1 MASTYIKAGSS
12 LRVYDSS
19 IESFDRLPAATYV
32 VEFSPL
38 SGFSLRQVEDL
49 TVGEERVYGSRQSK
63 VDKVMRA
70 WQASSRSLGVM
81 LSGDKGQGKSL
92 FLRMLARDALAS
104 GLPVVR
110 VTESFEGIASFID
123 SLGEALIVFDE
134 FEKIFPS
141 GGRRS
146 ENGTDEQAQFLGLFD
161 GTSSTRRMYCV
172 TVNDL
177 LSVSSY
183 LVNRPGRFHYHLRFA
198 YPTPEEVDLYL
209 REQVSQ
215 DDPRIA
221 DAVRFSSQVP
231 LNYDHLRAVAFEM
244 RADAEASFAE
254 LVGDLNIKAVEPPT
268 YIAIAKFT
276 DAPDIVGNVSF
287 NPLSDGPYAVDLYL
301 RSGHASLYGS
311 FHTADLVARGQS
323 LVLDG
328 ARLTMDEDDEDTDEI
343 RPIEV
348 VFNLVGQADYSY
360 RRL

>member
-19 IESFDRLPAATYV
+19 IESFDSLPAATYV

-49 TVGEERVYGSRQSK
+49 AVGEERVYGSRQSK

-70 WQASSRSLGVM
+70 WAASTRSLGVM

-110 VTESFEGIASFID
+110 VTQSFEGIAAFID
-123 SLGEALIVFDE
+123 SLGEALVVFDE
-134 FEKIFPS
+134 FEKVFPA
-141 GGRRS
+141 GGRRGGES
-146 ENGTDEQAQFLGLFD
+146 GTDEQAQFLGLFD

-198 YPTPEEVDLYL
+198 YPTPEEVGLYL
-209 REQVSQ
+209 REQVAQ
-215 DDPRIA
+215 DDPRVA

-244 RADAEASFAE
+244 RADASSSFSD
-254 LVGDLNIKAVEPPT
+254 LVADLNIKAVESPRYLAT
-268 YIAIAKFT
+268 AKYAQQ
-276 DAPDIVGNVSF
+276 DDVVGVVAF
-287 NPLSDGPYAVDLYL
+287 NPFGGSRAPEDLYL
-301 RSGHASLYGS
+301 RSGRSSLYCS
-311 FHTADLVARGQS
+311 FHPSDLEPRGSS
-323 LVLDG
+323 LVIDG
-328 ARLTMDEDDEDTDEI
+328 ARLIMDDDGDDDDT
-343 RPIEV
+343 RPTEV
-348 VFNLVGQADYSY
+348 VFDLVGQANYSY
-360 RRL
+360 RAL

>member
-1 MASTYIKAGSS
+1 MASTYIKSGSTI
-12 LRVYDSS
+12 RVYDSS
-19 IESFDRLPAATYV
+19 VEAYDGLPVGTYV
-32 VEFSPL
+32 VEFHPMM
-38 SGFSLRQVEDL
+38 GFSLRLVEDMA
-49 TVGEERVYGSRQSK
+49 VGEARVYGSRRSK
-63 VDKVMRA
+63 VDKIMRA
-70 WQASSRSLGVM
+70 WEASSRSLGVM

-110 VTESFEGIASFID
+110 VTQSFEGIASFID
-123 SLGEALIVFDE
+123 SLGEALVVFDE
-134 FEKIFPS
+134 FEKVFPA
-141 GGRRS
+141 GGRRD

-209 REQVSQ
+209 REQVAQ

-244 RADAEASFAE
+244 RADASGSFSD
-254 LVGDLNIKAVEPPT
+254 LVADLNIKAVESPRYLAT
-268 YIAIAKFT
+268 AKYAQQE
-276 DAPDIVGNVSF
+276 DVVGIVAF
-287 NPLSDGPYAVDLYL
+287 NPFTNSRAPEDLYL
-301 RSGHASLYGS
+301 RSGRSSLYCS
-311 FHTADLVARGQS
+311 FHPSDLEPRGS
-323 LVLDG
+323 GLVIDG
-328 ARLTMDEDDEDTDEI
+328 ARLIMNGSDDDDP
-343 RPIEV
+343 RPTEV
-348 VFNLVGQADYSY
+348 VFDLVGQADYSY
-360 RRL
+360 RAL